1 MTLATV
7 RSPRR
12 IAIAAIAVALLGA
25 TALLAV
31 SAPPAAAATYGRCD
45 PGDFCLHRDTTMRG
59 AIYQF
64 GGSDSNLNTDR
75 FEVAYRNEQSA
86 TTRTRSGTERSRA
99 AKEYVVIYD
108 RAGHRGFDACVLP
121 GDRGQLPRFW
131 WKNVESYKWVT
142 PGACFNACV
151 INSPTPLVPASGLVA
166 QLSDEFRADRRFL
179 QRPWLT
185 ARHISLL
192 RCGCC

>member
-59 AIYQF
+59 AIYRF

-75 FEVAYRNEQSA
+75 FEVAYRNERVGNNTYSVWNRA
-86 TTRTRSGTERSRA
+86 VPA

-121 GDRGQLPRFW
+121 G
-131 WKNVESYKWVT
+131 
-142 PGACFNACV
+142 
-151 INSPTPLVPASGLVA
+151 
-166 QLSDEFRADRRFL
+166 
-179 QRPWLT
+179 
-185 ARHISLL
+185 
-192 RCGCC
+192 